1 MELAGASGQRW
12 LKIAADRPGD
22 KPLLAWLLLL
32 SFASYWPALDNF
44 FISDDFVFLS
54 QARIAD
60 RDPSH
65 LLDFPPGFYRLT
77 SYLYWWLGYK
87 LFGLRPE
94 PFYLLAIALHGAIAY
109 LVFRVI
115 LHLAAD
121 RATAALAAIFFALY
135 ERHNEAVMW
144 INSAHELLQAAAV
157 LLCLLAWGRYRSQS
171 GGIRD
176 YIAALAWFVA
186 ALLSKESAVVL
197 LPLMLLLEWGREGRI
212 ASWRPYLAFALLVAI
227 YGAAFYLLRNEHPL
241 VRYGYYGVSSHFIL
255 VYAKSLN
262 RLLLFIYPFAL
273 YLIWAGRRAGKTVK
287 VPKETVALA
296 GWLLISILPYSFLL
310 YLDHIPSRHTYLPS
324 IAAAGLFAQAALAA
338 RQRARASAVVSG
350 AVLLLFAWNVAYIW
364 IKDKQYEE
372 RARPTRALI
381 KALDERAR
389 LARGEGRI
397 YIKGFELPAIYA
409 AAATELFTTVDPKRI
424 VLVETSNQVEL
435 EPGALFIELERDWR
449 D

>member
-12 LKIAADRPGD
+12 LKIAADKPGD
-22 KPLLAWLLLL
+22 KLLLAWLLLL

-65 LLDFPPGFYRLT
+65 VLDFPPGFYRLT

-157 LLCLLAWGRYRSQS
+157 LLCLLAWGRYRSQG

-176 YIAALAWFVA
+176 YIAAMAWFVA

-241 VRYGYYGVSSHFIL
+241 VRYGYYGVSGHFIL

-287 VPKETVALA
+287 VPKEAVALA

-389 LARGEGRI
+389 LAGGEGRI

-435 EPGALFIELERDWR
+435 EPGALFIELERD
-449 D
+449 